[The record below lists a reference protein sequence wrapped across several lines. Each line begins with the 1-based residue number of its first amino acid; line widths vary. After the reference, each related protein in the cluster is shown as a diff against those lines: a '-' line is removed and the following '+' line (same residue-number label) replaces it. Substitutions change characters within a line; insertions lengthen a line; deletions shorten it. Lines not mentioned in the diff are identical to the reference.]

1 MYKAR
6 HMCQAI
12 RFWDSNKVLTYLL
25 TYYLMWV
32 KSWTSER
39 SRTPHISRAIPDC
52 FRPPLVSEY
61 PENRRFQA
69 NQGFCGIL
77 FVSSYTVC
85 GRKSFCVG
93 VVGLG
98 LSQRGQKG
106 LSHGPCCVLY
116 SRWIAAPLIW
126 FTIFA
131 VIALLIFGKC
141 LVDCKECCQVFVV
154 LWLCKIP
161 WIAPGDSL

>member
-1 MYKAR
+1 MRRASSLAHPHLGSR
-6 HMCQAI
+6 P
-12 RFWDSNKVLTYLL
+12 SLL
-25 TYYLMWV
+25 SCVRV
-32 KSWTSER
+32 KLDKRE
-39 SRTPHISRAIPDC
+39 ISRASHFSRDTRLLPAAFGIED
-52 FRPPLVSEY
+52 
-61 PENRRFQA
+61 PEKRKFQA

-98 LSQRGQKG
+98 LSRQRGQKS
-106 LSHGPCCVLY
+106 LSHGPYCVLY

-141 LVDCKECCQVFVV
+141 LVDCKEFCQVFVV
-154 LWLCKIP
+154 LWLYSF
-161 WIAPGDSL
+161 ASS